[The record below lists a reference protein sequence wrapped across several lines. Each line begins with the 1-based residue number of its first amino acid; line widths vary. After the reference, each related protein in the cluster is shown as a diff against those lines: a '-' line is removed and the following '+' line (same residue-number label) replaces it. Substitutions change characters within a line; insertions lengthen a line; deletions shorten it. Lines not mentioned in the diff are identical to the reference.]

1 MGKNTT
7 PISKKMSIKP
17 YKEKDIREKIINKV
31 APQIKSGRSKHS
43 KGYIKINGRVVTKI
57 KLPNA
62 HERVMKESKSQYIA
76 TALRLEHDEFNS
88 LIDCPLTGP
97 KYYELL
103 KGRVQAL

>member
-1 MGKNTT
+1 
-7 PISKKMSIKP
+7 MSIKP